1 MEGLNY
7 EKNFIDSYK
16 GMIDKYDISKTD
28 ISWIINNE
36 EIPGEIKEKILC
48 EFEKKELS
56 LLVRDVESQVI
67 SVINEILK
75 YVINDRIKVDDL
87 LGYVYEKYE
96 E

>member
-1 MEGLNY
+1 
-7 EKNFIDSYK
+7 
-16 GMIDKYDISKTD
+16 MIDKYDISKTD